1 MDNFN
6 EFDSPANV
14 PTKETGSI
22 ISHALEIF
30 KNTFLY
36 CFLAVVIY
44 FLLSYLIQL
53 ITGFN
58 STLLM
63 EDIRE
68 SSSSGGNFGYREI
81 INTPGFAA
89 YSGVSFFVGL
99 LLAPIFVGLIYIANK
114 SNFKQSISVSDLFF
128 AYKQNFLNIVVYAL
142 ITQILLTIAFLMCI
156 IPGILVL
163 PFFMLGYPIIMF
175 ENLGAIEAL
184 KKSFSIAQQDYGTLL
199 LTALLAGLISIAG
212 LVLCCVGV
220 YLTIPFV
227 YIAMYSTYC
236 AYLGAPRQLEQK

>member
-14 PTKETGSI
+14 PTKETGNI

-53 ITGFN
+53 LTGFN
-58 STLLM
+58 STMLM
-63 EDIRE
+63 EDMRE
-68 SSSSGGNFGYREI
+68 SGGDFSYTDIMG
-81 INTPGFAA
+81 TPGFAA
-89 YSGVSFFVGL
+89 YSGVSFFIGL

-114 SNFKQSISVSDLFF
+114 SNFKQSITVSDLFF
-128 AYKQNFLNIVVYAL
+128 AYKQNFLNIVIYAL
-142 ITQILLTIAFLMCI
+142 ISQIVLTIAFLLCI
-156 IPGILVL
+156 IPAFLVL
-163 PFFMLGYPIIMF
+163 PFFFLGYPILIF
-175 ENLGAIEAL
+175 ENVGAIEAL
-184 KKSFSIAQQDYGTLL
+184 KKSFNIAQENYGTLL

-212 LVLCCVGV
+212 VVLCCVGV
-220 YLTIPFV
+220 YLTIPFL

-236 AYLGAPRQLEQK
+236 AYLGAPRQL

>member
-1 MDNFN
+1 MENFN

-14 PTKETGSI
+14 PNRETGSI

-58 STLLM
+58 TTMLM

-68 SSSSGGNFGYREI
+68 RGDSFSYSELMA
-81 INTPGFAA
+81 TPGFAA
-89 YSGVSFFVGL
+89 YSGVSFFVSL

-114 SNFKQSISVSDLFF
+114 SNFKHQITVSDLFF
-128 AYKQNFLNIVVYAL
+128 AYRQNFINILIYAI
-142 ITQILLTIAFLMCI
+142 ITQIVLTIAFLMCFL
-156 IPGILVL
+156 PGLLVL
-163 PFFMLGYPIIMF
+163 PFFFLGYPILIF
-175 ENLGAIEAL
+175 ENVGAIDAL
-184 KKSFSIAQQDYGTLL
+184 KKSFSIAQANYGTLL

-212 LVLCCVGV
+212 VILCCVGV
-220 YLTIPFV
+220 YLTIPFF
-227 YIAMYSTYC
+227 YIAMYSAYC
-236 AYLGAPRQLEQK
+236 AYLGAPRQL

>member
-53 ITGFN
+53 LTGFN
-58 STLLM
+58 TTLLM
-63 EDIRE
+63 EDMRE
-68 SSSSGGNFGYREI
+68 SGGDFSYTDIMG
-81 INTPGFAA
+81 TPGFAA
-89 YSGVSFFVGL
+89 YTGVSFFIGL

-128 AYKQNFLNIVVYAL
+128 AYKQNFLNIVIYAL
-142 ITQILLTIAFLMCI
+142 ITQVLLTIAFLMCI
-156 IPGILVL
+156 IPMFLVL

-220 YLTIPFV
+220 YLTFPFFYV
-227 YIAMYSTYC
+227 AMYSTYC

>member
-14 PTKETGSI
+14 PTKETGNI
-22 ISHALEIF
+22 ITHALEIF

-53 ITGFN
+53 LTGFN
-58 STLLM
+58 SALFVEEM
-63 EDIRE
+63 KE
-68 SSSSGGNFGYREI
+68 SSSGGDFGYQEI
-81 INTPGFAA
+81 MNTPGFAA
-89 YSGVSFFVGL
+89 YGGVSFFVGL

-114 SNFKQSISVSDLFF
+114 SNFKQPITVSDLFF
-128 AYKQNFLNIVVYAL
+128 AYKQNFLNIFIYAL
-142 ITQILLTIAFLMCI
+142 ITQIILTIAFLMCI
-156 IPGILVL
+156 IPGFLVL
-163 PFFMLGYPIIMF
+163 PFFFLGYPIIMF

-184 KKSFSIAQQDYGTLL
+184 KKSFSIAQENYGTLL

-212 LVLCCVGV
+212 VVLCCVGV
-220 YLTIPFV
+220 YLTLPFF

-236 AYLGAPRQLEQK
+236 AYFGAPRQL

>member
-44 FLLSYLIQL
+44 FILSYLIQL
-53 ITGFN
+53 VTGFN
-58 STLLM
+58 TTLLM
-63 EDIRE
+63 EDMRE
-68 SSSSGGNFGYREI
+68 SGGDFSYTDIMR
-81 INTPGFAA
+81 TPGFAA
-89 YSGVSFFVGL
+89 YSSVSFFVGL

-114 SNFKQSISVSDLFF
+114 SNFKQTITVSDLFF
-128 AYKQNFLNIVVYAL
+128 AYKQNFLNIVIYAL
-142 ITQILLTIAFLMCI
+142 ITQILLTIAFMMCI

-163 PFFMLGYPIIMF
+163 PFFLLGYPIIMF

-184 KKSFSIAQQDYGTLL
+184 KKSFSIAQENYGTLL

-220 YLTIPFV
+220 YLTIPFF

-236 AYLGAPRQLEQK
+236 AYLGAPRQLNIE